1 MMSKLKLLFALLI
14 ISQAALAEDV
24 ATFYAGFQSSPHSN
38 VHGTDNYGNSFDF
51 TAEWEGRPVTKSPPY
66 YGLRYTR
73 WYDDNTGLSFDYT
86 HNKVYASD
94 ATLKDNG
101 FKTLE
106 FSDGLN
112 TFTLN
117 YMKRYPS
124 TYTPYWGVGAGF
136 TVPHVE
142 IQRDAASP
150 KTFEFQLGGYG
161 VQGLFGFEK
170 AFNKNWKWFLE
181 YKMNY
186 TELDVKIKGGGNL
199 KTNIVANQINLG
211 INYTLSK

>member
-14 ISQAALAEDV
+14 ISQVALAEDV
-24 ATFYAGFQSSPHSN
+24 ATFYAGYQSSPHSK
-38 VHGTDNYGNSFDF
+38 VTGTDNNGNPFSF
-51 TAEWEGRPVTKSPPY
+51 TAEWEGRSMTQEPPY

-73 WYDDNTGLSFDYT
+73 WYEDNTGLSLDFT
-86 HNKVYASD
+86 HSKVYASE
-94 ATLKDNG
+94 ATLKETG

-112 TFTLN
+112 TLTLG

-124 TYTPYWGVGAGF
+124 NYTPYWGVGAGI
-136 TVPHVE
+136 TIPHVE
-142 IQRDAASP
+142 IQTDAASD

-170 AFNKNWKWFLE
+170 AFNNNWKWFLE

-186 TELDVKIKGGGNL
+186 TELDVKISGGGNL

-211 INYTLSK
+211 INYTLFK